1 MEPGLPADR
10 IVAVA
15 LVTQPELELL
25 GPSFLRAYPIDE
37 TPCFGEL
44 LQAIDE
50 ADRAVWR
57 QRDAEA
63 GRDAEA
69 LPVQQPMPGTV

>member
-1 MEPGLPADR
+1 MEPRLPADR
-10 IVAVA
+10 IVALA

-25 GPSFLRAYPIDE
+25 GPSFCRAYPIDE

-57 QRDAEA
+57 QRDAEP
-63 GRDAEA
+63 GRDAER
-69 LPVQQPMPGTV
+69 LSIEQPMPRTV

>member
-1 MEPGLPADR
+1 MSEQR
-10 IVAVA
+10 IVAVC

-37 TPCFGEL
+37 APCFSEL

-50 ADRAVWR
+50 ADRQLWR
-57 QRDAEA
+57 QRDADEA
-63 GRDAEA
+63 RHG
-69 LPVQQPMPGTV
+69 

>member
-1 MEPGLPADR
+1 MSENQ
-10 IVAVA
+10 IVALC

-37 TPCFGEL
+37 APCFGEL

-50 ADRAVWR
+50 ADRQLWR
-57 QRDAEA
+57 QRDAQ
-63 GRDAEA
+63 GVRKAE
-69 LPVQQPMPGTV
+69 LPGGVVLPPV